1 MHRAIALV
9 RLWRR
14 SLALLA
20 VLGGSAALAQDGGAA
35 SGRELTVFAAASLRD
50 AFGRVAEDF
59 ERAHPG
65 TRVRFNFAG
74 SPELRTQLENGAAAD
89 VFASADTRQME
100 GARSGALVG
109 PSRIFAT
116 NEPVVIVPRDNPA
129 GLKSFADLPAARR
142 LVLATPEVPIGVYT
156 GQILEKAKTRLGSD
170 FPARVNAKVV
180 SRELNVRQ
188 VLTKVALGEADAG
201 IVYRTDAKSAADKV
215 QVLSIPPEFNV
226 LAEYPIAVTAKPRQ
240 PELARAWVETVTGR
254 DAAATLAEFGFGPP
268 RH

>member
-1 MHRAIALV
+1 
-9 RLWRR
+9 
-14 SLALLA
+14 
-20 VLGGSAALAQDGGAA
+20 
-35 SGRELTVFAAASLRD
+35 
-50 AFGRVAEDF
+50 
-59 ERAHPG
+59 
-65 TRVRFNFAG
+65 
-74 SPELRTQLENGAAAD
+74 
-89 VFASADTRQME
+89 
-100 GARSGALVG
+100 VG

>member
-35 SGRELTVFAAASLRD
+35 SGRELTVFGAASLRD

-74 SPELRTQLENGAAAD
+74 SQELRTQLENGAAAD

-100 GARSGALVG
+100 GARSGGLVG

-142 LVLATPEVPIGVYT
+142 LVLGTPEVPIGVYT

-201 IVYRTDAKSAADKV
+201 IVYRTDAKSADKV

-240 PELARAWVETVTGR
+240 PELALAWVESVTGKKGQS
-254 DAAATLAEFGFGPP
+254 TLAEFGFGPP
-268 RH
+268 RR